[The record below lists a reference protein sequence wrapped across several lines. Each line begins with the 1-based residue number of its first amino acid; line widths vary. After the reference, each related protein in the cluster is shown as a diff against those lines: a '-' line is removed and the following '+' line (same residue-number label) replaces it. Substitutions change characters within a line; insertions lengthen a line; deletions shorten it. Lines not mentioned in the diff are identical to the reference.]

1 MTEVLL
7 PSVRDPHCGRAS
19 TDAIEISVG
28 RDSWLVPWGRFD
40 AFGSAAYWIDQTVR
54 GEYEARIDGAAEA
67 ANVLRET
74 VFCLLGGYGVTAE
87 QATAAYNVVLAVLE
101 DSSAP
106 EVGDIERALRQPLPG
121 GRGRYRFPRQRAERI
136 AAAIAALSSSS
147 PPTDPVGLRD
157 FLRELP
163 GVGPKT
169 AAWIA
174 RNVTGSSAVAIIDI
188 WLVRA
193 LTPAGIFREVWRVE
207 RHYERYEQAFL
218 QYAQHG
224 SVSAGALDLCVWEQA
239 RTVGQ
244 TYFSA
249 V

>member
-19 TDAIEISVG
+19 TDAIEISAG
-28 RDSWLVPWGRFD
+28 RESWLVPWGRFD

-54 GEYEARIDGAAEA
+54 GDYEARVAGAAKA
-67 ANVLRET
+67 TDLLHET
-74 VFCLLGGYGVTAE
+74 IFCLLGGYGVTAE
-87 QATAAYNVVLAVLE
+87 QATAAFNVVLAVLE
-101 DSSAP
+101 DSPAP
-106 EVGDIERALRQPLPG
+106 EAVDIERALRQPLPS

-136 AAAIAALSSSS
+136 VAAIATLKSAS

-157 FLRELP
+157 FLRALP

-174 RNVTGSSAVAIIDI
+174 RNVTGSSALAIIDI

-193 LTPAGIFREVWRVE
+193 LTTAGVFREGWRVE
-207 RHYERYEQAFL
+207 RHYEWYEHAFL
-218 QYAQHG
+218 QYADQG
-224 SVSAGALDLCVWEQA
+224 GVSAGALDLCVWEQA

-244 TYFSA
+244 TYFGA